1 MKILEWIANSIGLSI
16 VLFIAVCAF
25 LLLIIKMTFFE
36 LIYLWIVL
44 LFAHVIYEVYR
55 W

>member
-1 MKILEWIANSIGLSI
+1 MKLIEWCISGLGLCVVIA
-16 VLFIAVCAF
+16 IAICGFVMLA
-25 LLLIIKMTFFE
+25 LKLAFFE

-44 LFAHVIYEVYR
+44 LFAHVIYEIWR

>member
-25 LLLIIKMTFFE
+25 LLLIVKIAFFE